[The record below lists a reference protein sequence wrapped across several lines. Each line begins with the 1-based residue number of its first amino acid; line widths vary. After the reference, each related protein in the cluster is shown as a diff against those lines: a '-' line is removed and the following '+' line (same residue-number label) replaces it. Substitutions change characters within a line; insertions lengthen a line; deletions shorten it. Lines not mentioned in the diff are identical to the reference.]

1 MLEGDS
7 SASGRRTT
15 RTAEWIGG
23 QVTDALSLGR
33 SATSPDSRPLH
44 GAFGPDYT
52 GRIRAMGIRDQPTA
66 PRSSWQN
73 GHVERP
79 IESISRDALDH
90 RIVFAEAHL
99 RSFLKAYASYDNE

>member
-1 MLEGDS
+1 
-7 SASGRRTT
+7 
-15 RTAEWIGG
+15 
-23 QVTDALSLGR
+23 
-33 SATSPDSRPLH
+33 
-44 GAFGPDYT
+44 
-52 GRIRAMGIRDQPTA
+52 MGIRDQPTA